1 MTTIANVAFALVVTL
16 FTPQTDGLARAD
28 VFVIDHNLTA
38 EDCFDA
44 MSQLDPNKYG
54 DNSTISCSF
63 DYDY

>member
-1 MTTIANVAFALVVTL
+1 MITVANVAFALIVTV
-16 FTPQTDGLARAD
+16 FSPQTEGLARAD

-38 EDCFDA
+38 EDCFG
-44 MSQLDPNKYG
+44 MMQELDPNKYG